1 MSGTVP
7 VSARSASLYLVG
19 FLLFEHV
26 LPAVDASVGVGP
38 SHVRGTRCLLSAV
51 GLKTRKIYSA
61 KIGTTESKFISPQ
74 QFYVLQVRVNCVVSR
89 CSNIQS
95 QPEAMQTVQ

>member
-1 MSGTVP
+1 MVLLSMGTMVHTKEAYPFPRRQVYVSVIVP

-38 SHVRGTRCLLSAV
+38 PHVRGTRRLLSAV
-51 GLKTRKIYSA
+51 
-61 KIGTTESKFISPQ
+61 
-74 QFYVLQVRVNCVVSR
+74 
-89 CSNIQS
+89 
-95 QPEAMQTVQ
+95 

>member
-1 MSGTVP
+1 METMVHTKAAKSVPTSAQVSMSGTVQYLP

-38 SHVRGTRCLLSAV
+38 SHVRGTRRLLSAV
-51 GLKTRKIYSA
+51 
-61 KIGTTESKFISPQ
+61 
-74 QFYVLQVRVNCVVSR
+74 
-89 CSNIQS
+89 
-95 QPEAMQTVQ
+95 